1 MRRGW
6 AAALLG
12 VTLLAATPAAAD
24 PVKVRLP
31 EGNTRGFLA
40 LRPPGGDPIAY
51 GELTQKPAGTF
62 IASRLLLNFK
72 DGSLHDEMVTFSQK
86 GVFRLEAYR
95 LTQRGPSFPLTEV
108 AFDRRSGRYT
118 ARTRDSKGDN
128 AQTSSGVLEM
138 PDDLYNGMALTVLKN
153 LPAGA
158 TVAAHMAVFTPK
170 PRLIKMGFAQEGT
183 DSARVGSTTR
193 RANRY
198 LVKLEVGGLTGVLAS
213 FAGKDPPDLR
223 YWLIPGDIPAFGKFE
238 GAMFLNGPIWSLEQ
252 TRIEWPSEPHR

>member
-6 AAALLG
+6 TAGLLA
-12 VTLLAATPAAAD
+12 VALLAATTPVAAE
-24 PVKVRLP
+24 PVKVRLK

-51 GELTQKPAGTF
+51 GELAQKPTGTF
-62 IASRLLLNFK
+62 LANRLLLNFK
-72 DGSLHDEMVTFSQK
+72 DGSVHDETVTFSQK

-108 AFDRRSGRYT
+108 AFDRRTGRYT
-118 ARTRDSKGDN
+118 ARTQDGKEGKIETAD
-128 AQTSSGVLEM
+128 GVLEM
-138 PDDLYNGMALTVLKN
+138 PDDLYNGMALTLLKN

-158 TVAAHMAVFTPK
+158 TAAAHMVVFTPK
-170 PRLIKMGFAQEGT
+170 PRLIKMGLSQEGT
-183 DSARVGSTTR
+183 DSARVGGATR
-193 RANRY
+193 TANRY

-213 FAGKDPPDLR
+213 LAGKDPPDSR

-238 GAMFLNGPIWSLEQ
+238 GTMFLHGPTWRIEQ
-252 TRIEWPSEPHR
+252 TPIEWPH